1 MADLKKKPKSRDV
14 RSRDFI
20 RIICFRLFGK
30 CFCICRSDVIFCIDT
45 GYCIGSCGI
54 TAVFLEVVSV

>member
-20 RIICFRLFGK
+20 RIIRFRLFGK
-30 CFCICRSDVIFCIDT
+30 CFLYLQV
-45 GYCIGSCGI
+45 
-54 TAVFLEVVSV
+54 

>member
-20 RIICFRLFGK
+20 RIIHFRRFGN
-30 CFCICRSDVIFCIDT
+30 
-45 GYCIGSCGI
+45 
-54 TAVFLEVVSV
+54 

>member
-20 RIICFRLFGK
+20 RIIRFRRFGN
-30 CFCICRSDVIFCIDT
+30 
-45 GYCIGSCGI
+45 
-54 TAVFLEVVSV
+54 